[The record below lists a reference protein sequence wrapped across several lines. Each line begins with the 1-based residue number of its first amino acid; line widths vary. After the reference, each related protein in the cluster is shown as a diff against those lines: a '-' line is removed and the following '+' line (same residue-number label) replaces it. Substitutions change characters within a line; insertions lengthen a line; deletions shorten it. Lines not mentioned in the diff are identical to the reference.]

1 MSSALARIN
10 HYLVKITPIGV
21 FAIVASIA
29 GTMQPS
35 ELSHLK
41 AYVILNLVASLV
53 LGYGVLMTLLAALT
67 PFSYR
72 ELFKV
77 SRAPV
82 ITAFV
87 TGKVFIVLPMLI
99 ESAEELSHQDLLA
112 LLEPWLGAGNVSDD
126 LPVPAMIA
134 VKITDGMRVDMRALA
149 ATLSAKAPGAQLD
162 DHGDWLGH
170 LLSLAAAMEAV
181 SFSALFLIGLT
192 TMAIVIF
199 ATEARLSSE
208 QETIE
213 VVHLIGAE
221 DSMIAKA
228 FLRRFL
234 LHGARGAL
242 GGAVGGVICILS
254 MGAFTSRFP
263 SGLVPDLG
271 LNMAQFMW
279 LIGVPVAATLA
290 TGLMAY
296 VTVLRRL
303 RERL

>member
-1 MSSALARIN
+1 MWRDEMDFLPKGLKGGGI
-10 HYLVKITPIGV
+10 LPWVIGIMV
-21 FAIVASIA
+21 GLMMVAFA
-29 GTMQPS
+29 
-35 ELSHLK
+35 
-41 AYVILNLVASLV
+41 ASLSIMNV
-53 LGYGVLMTLLAALT
+53 TERW
-67 PFSYR
+67 SH
-72 ELFKV
+72 EL
-77 SRAPV
+77 
-82 ITAFV
+82 
-87 TGKVFIVLPMLI
+87 TGKLTVQVIQADSITRQRDVTTTLNILRTTPGI

-242 GGAVGGVICILS
+242 GGALGGVICILS

-279 LIGVPVAATLA
+279 LMGVPVAATLA

>member
-1 MSSALARIN
+1 MWRDEMDFLPKGLKGGGI
-10 HYLVKITPIGV
+10 LPWVIGIMV
-21 FAIVASIA
+21 GLMMVAFA
-29 GTMQPS
+29 
-35 ELSHLK
+35 
-41 AYVILNLVASLV
+41 ASLSIMNV
-53 LGYGVLMTLLAALT
+53 TERW
-67 PFSYR
+67 SH
-72 ELFKV
+72 EL
-77 SRAPV
+77 
-82 ITAFV
+82 
-87 TGKVFIVLPMLI
+87 TGKLTVQVIQADSITRQRDVTTTLNILRTTPGI

-279 LIGVPVAATLA
+279 LMGVPVAATLA